1 MKYGRI
7 LLGLMPLLATLSF
20 ISCTESDDLTS
31 GKIVVIGSESVWRVM
46 DDEAREF
53 MAMYG
58 KATVRAVK
66 TGSVD
71 GLKTLFETPIAKE
84 TLLAVSARPLTG
96 VELAAAKKQ
105 GFDPKEYRIARDGI
119 AIIVNS
125 ANPVAEL
132 TLEQVRDI
140 FSGRLRNWGSVPQ
153 GEGRSGDTTPKRSV
167 SGQVPSH
174 DKFDR
179 PIKVIF
185 GQTNSATYQQM
196 SDSVLKGVGLAP
208 GTQNYQSM
216 FDIIKA
222 VASDKAAIGYCGS
235 TYLYRDWLVKP
246 RDPEPGIKA
255 VALSRNAGSD
265 ALPPDQGTIYDS
277 SYVLGRDIY
286 LIARREP
293 KGIVSGFITFVM
305 SAKGQQIAV
314 ADGLAPATVTL
325 TVKREAE

>member
-1 MKYGRI
+1 MKLGRI
-7 LLGLMPLLATLSF
+7 LLGLLPLLATLLF
-20 ISCTESDDLTS
+20 VSCTETDDLTS
-31 GKIVVIGSESVWRVM
+31 GRIAVVGSESVWRVM

-58 KATVRAVK
+58 KATVRAVGV
-66 TGSVD
+66 GSVD
-71 GLKTLFETPIAKE
+71 GLRTLFETPIARE
-84 TLLAVSARPLTG
+84 TLLAVSARPLTD

-105 GFDPKEYRIARDGI
+105 GFDPKEYKIARDGI

-125 ANPVAEL
+125 ANPVSGL
-132 TLEQVRDI
+132 TLDQVRDI
-140 FSGRLRNWGSVPQ
+140 FSGRTRNWH
-153 GEGRSGDTTPKRSV
+153 ELK
-167 SGQVPSH
+167 GQ
-174 DKFDR
+174 DL

-185 GQTNSATYQQM
+185 GQPNSATYQQM
-196 SDSVLKGVGLAP
+196 SDSVLKGDGLAP

-222 VASDKAAIGYCGS
+222 VAADKAAIGYCGS
-235 TYLYRDWLVKP
+235 TYLYRDWLAKP
-246 RDPEPGIKA
+246 PDPEPGIKA
-255 VALSRNAGSD
+255 LELARSADSD
-265 ALPPDQGTIYDS
+265 SLPPDQGTIYDG

-314 ADGLAPATVTL
+314 ADGLAPATVKLNVT
-325 TVKREAE
+325 REAE

>member
-1 MKYGRI
+1 MIYDSGMKSGRI
-7 LLGLMPLLATLSF
+7 LLGFLPLLATLLF
-20 ISCTESDDLTS
+20 ISCTEPDDPTS
-31 GKIVVIGSESVWRVM
+31 GKIVVAGSESVWRVM

-58 KATVRAVK
+58 KATVRAVGM
-66 TGSVD
+66 GSVD

-84 TLLAVSARPLTG
+84 TLLAVSARPLTD

-105 GFDPKEYRIARDGI
+105 GFDPKEYKIARDGI

-125 ANPVAEL
+125 ANPVSEL
-132 TLEQVRDI
+132 TLDQVRDI
-140 FSGRLRNWGSVPQ
+140 FSGRTRNWRELKGK
-153 GEGRSGDTTPKRSV
+153 DL
-167 SGQVPSH
+167 
-174 DKFDR
+174 

-185 GQTNSATYQQM
+185 GQPNSATYQQM
-196 SDSVLKGVGLAP
+196 RDSVLKGAGLAP
-208 GTQNYQSM
+208 GTQNYQSV

-246 RDPEPGIKA
+246 PDSEPGIKA
-255 VALSRNAGSD
+255 LALARSAGSD
-265 ALPPDQGTIYDS
+265 ALPPDQGTIYDG

-314 ADGLAPATVTL
+314 ADGLAPATVKL
-325 TVKREAE
+325 NVKREAE

>member
-1 MKYGRI
+1 MKLGRI
-7 LLGLMPLLATLSF
+7 LLGLVPLLATLPF
-20 ISCTESDDLTS
+20 VSCTETDDLTS
-31 GKIVVIGSESVWRVM
+31 GRIVVVGSESVWRVM

-58 KATVRAVK
+58 KATVRAVGV
-66 TGSVD
+66 GSVD

-84 TLLAVSARPLTG
+84 TLLAVSARPLTE

-105 GFDPKEYRIARDGI
+105 GFAPKEYKIARDGI

-125 ANPVAEL
+125 ANPVSEL
-132 TLEQVRDI
+132 TLDQVRDI
-140 FSGRLRNWGSVPQ
+140 FSGRIRNWG
-153 GEGRSGDTTPKRSV
+153 ELKSGDTIPNRGG
-167 SGQVPSH
+167 SGHVPINL
-174 DKFDR
+174 
-179 PIKVIF
+179 PIKVVF
-185 GQTNSATYQQM
+185 GQPNSATYQQM
-196 SDSVLKGVGLAP
+196 SDSVLKGAGLAP
-208 GTQNYQSM
+208 GTQNCQSM

-246 RDPEPGIKA
+246 PNPEPGIKA
-255 VALSRNAGSD
+255 LALARSADRD
-265 ALPPDQGTIYDS
+265 ALPPDQGTIYDG

-314 ADGLAPATVTL
+314 ADGLAPATVKL
-325 TVKREAE
+325 NVKREAE

>member
-1 MKYGRI
+1 
-7 LLGLMPLLATLSF
+7 MPLLATLPF
-20 ISCTESDDLTS
+20 VSCTETDDLTS
-31 GKIVVIGSESVWRVM
+31 GRIAVVGSESVWRVM

-58 KATVRAVK
+58 KATVRAVGV
-66 TGSVD
+66 GSVD
-71 GLKTLFETPIAKE
+71 GLKMLFETPIAKE
-84 TLLAVSARPLTG
+84 TLLAVSARPLTDA
-96 VELAAAKKQ
+96 ELAAAKKQ
-105 GFDPKEYRIARDGI
+105 HFDPKEYKIARDGI

-125 ANPVAEL
+125 ANPVSEL
-132 TLEQVRDI
+132 TLDQVRDI
-140 FSGRLRNWGSVPQ
+140 FSGRIRSWGGVPQ
-153 GEGRSGDTTPKRSV
+153 GEGKSGDSPKRSV
-167 SGQVPSH
+167 SGHVPSH
-174 DKFDR
+174 DKFDL

-185 GQTNSATYQQM
+185 GQPNSATYQQM
-196 SDSVLKGVGLAP
+196 SDSVLKGAGLAP
-208 GTQNYQSM
+208 ETQNYQSM

-246 RDPEPGIKA
+246 PDAEPGIKA
-255 VALSRNAGSD
+255 LALARNADSD
-265 ALPPDQGTIYDS
+265 ALPPDQGTIYDG

-314 ADGLAPATVTL
+314 ADGLAPATVKL
-325 TVKREAE
+325 DVKREVE

>member
-1 MKYGRI
+1 MKLGRI
-7 LLGLMPLLATLSF
+7 LLGLLPLLATLLF
-20 ISCTESDDLTS
+20 VSCTETDDLTS
-31 GKIVVIGSESVWRVM
+31 GRIAVVGSESVWRVM

-58 KATVRAVK
+58 KATVRAVGV
-66 TGSVD
+66 GSVD
-71 GLKTLFETPIAKE
+71 GLRTLFETPIARE
-84 TLLAVSARPLTG
+84 TLLAVSARPLTD

-105 GFDPKEYRIARDGI
+105 GFDPKEYKIARDGI

-125 ANPVAEL
+125 ANPVSGL
-132 TLEQVRDI
+132 TLDQVRDI
-140 FSGRLRNWGSVPQ
+140 FSGRTRNWH
-153 GEGRSGDTTPKRSV
+153 ELK
-167 SGQVPSH
+167 GQ
-174 DKFDR
+174 DL

-185 GQTNSATYQQM
+185 GQPNSATYQQM
-196 SDSVLKGVGLAP
+196 SDSVLKGDGLAP

-222 VASDKAAIGYCGS
+222 VAADKAAIGYCGS
-235 TYLYRDWLVKP
+235 TYLYRDWLAKP
-246 RDPEPGIKA
+246 PDPEPGIKA
-255 VALSRNAGSD
+255 LELARSADSD
-265 ALPPDQGTIYDS
+265 SLPPDQGTIYDG

-314 ADGLAPATVTL
+314 ADGLAPATVKL
-325 TVKREAE
+325 NVKREAE

>member
-1 MKYGRI
+1 MIYDSGMKLGRI
-7 LLGLMPLLATLSF
+7 LLGLLPLLATLLF
-20 ISCTESDDLTS
+20 VSCTETDDLTS
-31 GKIVVIGSESVWRVM
+31 GRIAVVGSESVWRVM

-58 KATVRAVK
+58 KATVRAVGV
-66 TGSVD
+66 GSVD
-71 GLKTLFETPIAKE
+71 GLRTLFETPIARE
-84 TLLAVSARPLTG
+84 TLLAVSARPLTD

-105 GFDPKEYRIARDGI
+105 GFDPKEYKIARDGI

-125 ANPVAEL
+125 ANPVSGL
-132 TLEQVRDI
+132 TLDQVRDI
-140 FSGRLRNWGSVPQ
+140 FSGRTRNWH
-153 GEGRSGDTTPKRSV
+153 ELK
-167 SGQVPSH
+167 GQ
-174 DKFDR
+174 DL

-185 GQTNSATYQQM
+185 GQPNSATYQQM
-196 SDSVLKGVGLAP
+196 SDSVLKGDGLAP

-222 VASDKAAIGYCGS
+222 VAADKAAIGYCGS
-235 TYLYRDWLVKP
+235 TYLYRDWLAKP
-246 RDPEPGIKA
+246 PDPEPGIKA
-255 VALSRNAGSD
+255 LELARSADSD
-265 ALPPDQGTIYDS
+265 SLPPDQGTIYDG

-314 ADGLAPATVTL
+314 ADGLAPATVKLNVT
-325 TVKREAE
+325 REAE

>member
-1 MKYGRI
+1 MIYDSGMKLGRFLPG
-7 LLGLMPLLATLSF
+7 LLPLLATLLF
-20 ISCTESDDLTS
+20 ISCTETDDLTS
-31 GKIVVIGSESVWRVM
+31 GRIVVIGSQSVWRVM

-58 KATVRAVK
+58 KATVRAVGV
-66 TGSVD
+66 GSVD

-84 TLLAVSARPLTG
+84 TLLAVSARPLSDG
-96 VELAAAKKQ
+96 ELAAAKKQ
-105 GFDPKEYRIARDGI
+105 GFDPQEYKIARDGI

-125 ANPVAEL
+125 ANPVSGL
-132 TLEQVRDI
+132 TLDQVRDI
-140 FSGRLRNWGSVPQ
+140 FSGRTRNWSELKGPNL
-153 GEGRSGDTTPKRSV
+153 
-167 SGQVPSH
+167 
-174 DKFDR
+174 

-185 GQTNSATYQQM
+185 GQPNSATYQQM
-196 SDSVLKGVGLAP
+196 SDSVLKGDGLAP

-235 TYLYRDWLVKP
+235 TYLYRDWMAKP
-246 RDPEPGIKA
+246 PDPEPGIKA
-255 VALSRNAGSD
+255 LALARSGDSD
-265 ALPPDQGTIYDS
+265 TLPPDQGTIYDG

-314 ADGLAPATVTL
+314 TDGLAPATVRL
-325 TVKREAE
+325 DVKREAE